1 MTSQLGKSLVKSKS
15 SLPYKLPGG
24 KIALPDADTY
34 LRTLAGAALY
44 MGIPTQT
51 IRWLGRT
58 GQRKAMWNTLRWMAR
73 CVRQHLDIRLEIK
86 GLKLIDPLEQ
96 YVVIPLHEG
105 FADFLGLVELPLQMR
120 FVARDELFHEWDWLG
135 PFLRDTGQL
144 EICPERGVS
153 SYRQLLRQAGK
164 VFAKGESLV
173 IFPQGS
179 ILGIEID
186 FTAGAF
192 ALARHFKRPI
202 LPVVLTG
209 SHRVWEYP
217 FSPRLRYGQ
226 RMSIR
231 VLPPILVE
239 EALRRKPEELRL
251 ETQKRMKTAAL
262 YANMAAP
269 RRFIPERDGYWDG
282 YAFRIDPAFPEL
294 ANNIQAHHATK
305 NKII

>member
-1 MTSQLGKSLVKSKS
+1 MTSLLDKSLSKPKP

-24 KIALPDADTY
+24 KIALPNTATY

-44 MGIPTQT
+44 MGVPAQM
-51 IRWLGRT
+51 IRWLGRR
-58 GQRKAMWNTLRWMAR
+58 GERRAMWNTLRWLAR
-73 CVRQHLDIRLEIK
+73 RMRHHLDIRLEIK
-86 GLKLIDPLEQ
+86 GLNLIDPLEQ
-96 YVVIPLHEG
+96 YVVTPLHEG

-135 PFLRDTGQL
+135 PFLRDTGQV

-164 VFAKGESLV
+164 VFENGESLV

-217 FSPRLRYGQ
+217 FSPQLRYGQ
-226 RMSIR
+226 HMNMHI
-231 VLPPILVE
+231 LPPISVE
-239 EALRRKPEELRL
+239 EVLRRKPEELRL
-251 ETQKRMKTAAL
+251 ETQKRMKATAFST
-262 YANMAAP
+262 NIAAP

-282 YAFRIDPAFPEL
+282 YAFRIDREFPEL
-294 ANNIQAHHATK
+294 AADIQIHQTTK

>member
-1 MTSQLGKSLVKSKS
+1 MTAILDKSLIKPEP

-24 KIALPDADTY
+24 KIALPDAATY

-44 MGIPTQT
+44 MGVPAQM
-51 IRWLGRT
+51 IRWLGRN
-58 GQRKAMWNTLRWMAR
+58 GQRSAMWNTLRWLAR
-73 CVRQHLDIRLEIK
+73 RIRQHLDIRLEIK

-96 YVVIPLHEG
+96 YVVTPLHEG

-135 PFLRDTGQL
+135 PFLRDTGQV

-164 VFAKGESLV
+164 VFENGESLV
-173 IFPQGS
+173 IFPQGC

-217 FSPRLRYGQ
+217 FSPLLRYGQ
-226 RMSIR
+226 RMSMR
-231 VLPPILVE
+231 VLPPISVE
-239 EALRRKPEELRL
+239 EVLHRKPEELRL
-251 ETQKRMKTAAL
+251 ETQKRMKAAAFS
-262 YANMAAP
+262 ANVAAP
-269 RRFIPERDGYWDG
+269 RRFIPERDGYWEG
-282 YAFRIDPAFPEL
+282 YAFRIDREFPEL
-294 ANNIQAHHATK
+294 AADIQLHRAIK